1 MHSRVYMSC
10 MFTLQIFQYSILKQL
25 REHVRNMGLIA
36 DFKNASKLGIIWLH
50 LNFAVM
56 ICKANCFKM
65 KL

>member
-10 MFTLQIFQYSILKQL
+10 MFTFQIFQYSILKQL
-25 REHVRNMGLIA
+25 RGHVRNMGLIA

-56 ICKANCFKM
+56 ICKVNCFKM